1 MLNTALNFLSSESW
15 RTWLVLTYND
25 KDITADISNYIESF
39 SFTERARNGESDDLN
54 ITVENTTRIWL
65 NEWFPER
72 GATLTAQIITENLN
86 QPKLVNK
93 MSERHGFDVFLIVIM
108 IQLSI
113 DLTKK
118 WIWPRIFN
126 QNCRIHWRQCSSI
139 SQ

>member
-1 MLNTALNFLSSESW
+1 MT
-15 RTWLVLTYND
+15 TWLVLTYND
-25 KDITADISNYIESF
+25 KDITADISKYIESF

-93 MSERHGFDVFLIVIM
+93 MAERHGFDVFFDSDYDPVIDRFDQKM
-108 IQLSI
+108 N
-113 DLTKK
+113 LTTN
-118 WIWPRIFN
+118 F
-126 QNCRIHWRQCSSI
+126 
-139 SQ
+139 

>member
-1 MLNTALNFLSSESW
+1 MIDLKDILNTALNFLSSDSW
-15 RTWLVLTYND
+15 RTGLVLTYND

-93 MSERHGFDVFLIVIM
+93 MAERHGFDVFFDSDYDPVIDRFDQKM
-108 IQLSI
+108 N
-113 DLTKK
+113 LTTN
-118 WIWPRIFN
+118 F
-126 QNCRIHWRQCSSI
+126 
-139 SQ
+139 